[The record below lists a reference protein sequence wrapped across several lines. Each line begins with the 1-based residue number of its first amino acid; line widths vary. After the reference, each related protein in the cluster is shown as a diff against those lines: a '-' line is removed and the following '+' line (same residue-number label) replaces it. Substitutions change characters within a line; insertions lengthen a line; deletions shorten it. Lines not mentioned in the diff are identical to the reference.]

1 MDGPDVF
8 FGDGDELGEAAVGV
22 DAENIDLFADVAVAR
37 AARLADAAADVPLGV
52 TRWPTAV
59 RETAEPTV
67 ATRPT
72 NSWPVVMPTFTR
84 LRLQASHS

>member
-8 FGDGDELGEAAVGV
+8 FRDGDELGEAAVGV
-22 DAENIDLFADVAVAR
+22 DAQNIDLFADVAVAG
-37 AARLADAAADVPLGV
+37 AAGLTDAAADVPFGADALADGGA
-52 TRWPTAV
+52 RDGRADG
-59 RETAEPTV
+59 